1 MSYGIGGQYLAM
13 VAGRFGELSKDF
25 IKLRDYIARQRAYAY
40 NEHFNSSVNSAM
52 SMFELSITSHPLSAD
67 GGAWLRESYPRP
79 PPRLDQ
85 RSP

>member
-1 MSYGIGGQYLAM
+1 MA
-13 VAGRFGELSKDF
+13 VGRFGEFSKGF

-40 NEHFNSSVNSAM
+40 NEHFNSSVNRAKY
-52 SMFELSITSHPLSAD
+52 HVPLGAD
-67 GGAWLRESYPRP
+67 GGAWLGEAYPRP